1 MLLPEIDQ
9 NTNPFQSVQKII
21 SEINYKSDLQLVDD
35 MVQNMLP

>member
-21 SEINYKSDLQLVDD
+21 SEIDYKSDLELVDD
-35 MVQNMLP
+35 LILLP